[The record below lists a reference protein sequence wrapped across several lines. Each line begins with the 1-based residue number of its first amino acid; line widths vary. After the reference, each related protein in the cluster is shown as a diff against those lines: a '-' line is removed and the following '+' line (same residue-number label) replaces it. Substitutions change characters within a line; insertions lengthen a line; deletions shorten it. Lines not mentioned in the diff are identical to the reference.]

1 MRRGWQIIGTV
12 MMAVALIGPMA
23 VQAASGY
30 ASPMIEAN
38 WQQAERVQ
46 PNFWGPL
53 ATARD
58 GQMEAYKEAPGG
70 KRTVQYFDKARM
82 EQFDPN
88 ARVTTGLLTVELKS
102 GKVQLGDGTFE
113 TRSPAQINMAGD
125 PGGNGLTYAD
135 LAKLNEKYDNAPT
148 TPSAWVYGSDRTFHA
163 LTNDE
168 GRQYAAQFDALSGD
182 TFVYQQDPSGRFGQ
196 FVYAPFVDFINRL
209 TAASIPVEQTPGYAI
224 SPVMVA
230 QVSIGGKATTVF
242 VQAFERRVLTYNPNN
257 PAAFRVEFGNIGQH
271 YYGWRYGG

>member
-1 MRRGWQIIGTV
+1 

-58 GQMEAYKEAPGG
+58 GQMEAYKEAPGR

-113 TRSPAQINMAGD
+113 TRSPAQIGIAGD
-125 PGGNGLTYAD
+125 PNGGGPTYAD
-135 LAKLNEKYDNAPT
+135 LGSLRESYEINDSTPALYQLN
-148 TPSAWVYGSDRTFHA
+148 SDHTFRA
-163 LTNDE
+163 LTQAQEN
-168 GRQYAAQFDALSGD
+168 QYASFNP
-182 TFVYQQDPSGRFGQ
+182 PSGPAVGGFGDASGRYSQ
-196 FVYAPFVDFINRL
+196 LVYYPFLTFIDSL
-209 TAASIPVEQTPGYAI
+209 MKAGIPIDQTPGYAI
-224 SPVMVA
+224 SPIIVA
-230 QVSIGGKATTVF
+230 TVPIGGKATTIF